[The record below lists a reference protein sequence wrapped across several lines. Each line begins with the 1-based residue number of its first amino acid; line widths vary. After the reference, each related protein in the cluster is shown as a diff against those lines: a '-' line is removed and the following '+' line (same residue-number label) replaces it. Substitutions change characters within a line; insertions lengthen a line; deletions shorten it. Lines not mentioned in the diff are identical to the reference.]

1 MNQILIVKDL
11 CKANQ
16 IKNLSFFEKLSKSFD
31 QKNGSERDLYYK
43 MTQLNKLR
51 NKLGHELEY
60 VLSESDV
67 DELGYINGKEYV
79 FEKYDFVEIDD
90 LLRNTLIA
98 FVADVSLFL
107 FNLIYLEKEERKQVY
122 KNTD

>member
-1 MNQILIVKDL
+1 
-11 CKANQ
+11 
-16 IKNLSFFEKLSKSFD
+16 
-31 QKNGSERDLYYK
+31 
-43 MTQLNKLR
+43 
-51 NKLGHELEY
+51 
-60 VLSESDV
+60 V